1 MLVVVRTDA
10 SASSGLGHL
19 TRCMTLAQTLQDH
32 GAEVWFAC
40 AELPETHELRLQEA
54 GFGTILMGS
63 STAGTT
69 EPARTLGPGRPSV
82 SPQVVDQDID
92 ASRMIDALHDLPAP
106 VHWIVVDH
114 YGIDAR
120 WESRL
125 RPHTERLMAIDDLAD
140 RRHDCDLLLDQNLG
154 SEGLARYADLIAS
167 HCTALLGP
175 RYALLRREFL
185 AAREHAQPRG
195 GPLRRLLVSF
205 GATDPTDETVKALK
219 VLRSLGLSDLRVD
232 VMAPSSGHNDRVAAI
247 ARDMPGVRVHGWTDA
262 MAQLMVES
270 DLALGAGGSSSW
282 ERCYLGLPSVTV
294 IVAENQR
301 HATRALADA
310 GATVA
315 VDGRS
320 GAVEAELADAL
331 KHFAKE
337 PGLLRSTS
345 ENAFVVMG
353 EPFPS
358 GAELVVLTMM
368 EIS

>member
-1 MLVVVRTDA
+1 
-10 SASSGLGHL
+10 
-19 TRCMTLAQTLQDH
+19 
-32 GAEVWFAC
+32 
-40 AELPETHELRLQEA
+40 
-54 GFGTILMGS
+54 
-63 STAGTT
+63 
-69 EPARTLGPGRPSV
+69 
-82 SPQVVDQDID
+82 
-92 ASRMIDALHDLPAP
+92 
-106 VHWIVVDH
+106 
-114 YGIDAR
+114 
-120 WESRL
+120 
-125 RPHTERLMAIDDLAD
+125 
-140 RRHDCDLLLDQNLG
+140 
-154 SEGLARYADLIAS
+154 
-167 HCTALLGP
+167 
-175 RYALLRREFL
+175 
-185 AAREHAQPRG
+185 
-195 GPLRRLLVSF
+195 
-205 GATDPTDETVKALK
+205 
-219 VLRSLGLSDLRVD
+219 
-232 VMAPSSGHNDRVAAI
+232 
-247 ARDMPGVRVHGWTDA
+247 MPGVRVHGWTDA

-301 HATRALADA
+301 QATRALADA